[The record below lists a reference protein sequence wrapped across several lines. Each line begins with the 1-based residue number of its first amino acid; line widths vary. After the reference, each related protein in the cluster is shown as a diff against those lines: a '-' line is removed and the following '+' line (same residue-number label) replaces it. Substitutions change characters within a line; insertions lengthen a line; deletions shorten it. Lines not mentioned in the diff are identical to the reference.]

1 MTSNEFIIPILNVLM
16 SFLILMYSII
26 LSVKRQRPTF
36 VVSII
41 LSVMF
46 LVSSAVQLWYA
57 LTITVT
63 FNMIY
68 FYAPLFVVIL
78 FWGIMLYLF
87 DIDLKKKFGTSE
99 LKDMHRIES
108 TEKEYID
115 RMRALFKKR
124 GKEVKDKPRESKKI
138 TDSTD
143 LKLPKP
149 LFIVGM
155 KETGKSTIGRILSAK
170 LGTSFIDADDM
181 ILKAIQPRFQS
192 LKQLYIAKGPLG
204 YMQTETAII
213 YKYLKSSKENSIIAL
228 GGGIA
233 SNQSALKLA
242 RDYGTVLFLSLP
254 PETLFRRINRDGAE
268 VTFINKAHPY
278 ESFHEVYEKRTDVYK
293 RAADVV
299 VELNETDTPLI
310 NANKV
315 LRRLEAFYESP
326 ESKKPRRVE
335 PTNII
340 RVPRQSVTTSQGAST
355 TTPTTPSDDTGDAK
369 SAPLAVKQSESD
381 GKTST
386 TVASIMTNISDDDD

>member
-16 SFLILMYSII
+16 SFLILIYSII

-155 KETGKSTIGRILSAK
+155 KGTGKSTIGRILSAK

-213 YKYLKSSKENSIIAL
+213 YKIK
-228 GGGIA
+228 
-233 SNQSALKLA
+233 Q
-242 RDYGTVLFLSLP
+242 R
-254 PETLFRRINRDGAE
+254 
-268 VTFINKAHPY
+268 
-278 ESFHEVYEKRTDVYK
+278 
-293 RAADVV
+293 
-299 VELNETDTPLI
+299 ELNNCTRWRDCEQP
-310 NANKV
+310 
-315 LRRLEAFYESP
+315 
-326 ESKKPRRVE
+326 
-335 PTNII
+335 I
-340 RVPRQSVTTSQGAST
+340 RTQAC
-355 TTPTTPSDDTGDAK
+355 A
-369 SAPLAVKQSESD
+369 
-381 GKTST
+381 
-386 TVASIMTNISDDDD
+386 